1 MGEPKS
7 KEADARK
14 PHVPCLEFW
23 MPVAVSLWVC
33 SCTAVLEWT
42 AVSATDG
49 HLLVRRGRIQGGGV
63 PVRVVGGA
71 VVVVAVGR
79 QVRVVGRL
87 EGPAH
92 EAGQHQ
98 SPAERGDEHVEDQ
111 APADEQIGRASC
123 RERVCQYV

>member
-1 MGEPKS
+1 MSAPNS
-7 KEADARK
+7 KQSDAK
-14 PHVPCLEFW
+14 TTHIPGLEVE
-23 MPVAVSLWVC
+23 MPVAVASFVC
-33 SCTAVLEWT
+33 SCTVVLEWT

-49 HLLVRRGRIQGGGV
+49 HLLLGRGRIQGGGV

-98 SPAERGDEHVEDQ
+98 SPAERGDEHVEVQ
-111 APADEQIGRASC
+111 APAKSEEHTTEILSLMRI
-123 RERVCQYV
+123 